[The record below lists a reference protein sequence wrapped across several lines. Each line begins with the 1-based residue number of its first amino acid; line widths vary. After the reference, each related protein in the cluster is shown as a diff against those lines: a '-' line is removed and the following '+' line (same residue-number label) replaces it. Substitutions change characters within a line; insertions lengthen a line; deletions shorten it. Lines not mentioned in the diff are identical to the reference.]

1 MKYVGFA
8 LILAY
13 GFCTVMFGQEIQV
26 NRQNKTI
33 AVTSEDSITADAEV
47 AVVVIGYLNYAA
59 TQEAAFQE
67 NIRASEQITKA
78 LLGAGL
84 SKSNIETEKLS
95 LGRVEQDDKWTPEI
109 KKDRQFEAQQTWRIT
124 L

>member
-13 GFCTVMFGQEIQV
+13 GFCTVMFAQEIQV
-26 NRQNKTI
+26 NLQKKTS
-33 AVTSEDSITADAEV
+33 AVTTEDSITADAEV

-84 SKSNIETEKLS
+84 SKSNIETEKLR
-95 LGRVEQDDKWTPEI
+95 LGRVEQDDK
-109 KKDRQFEAQQTWRIT
+109 
-124 L
+124 